1 MICYRHPGRE
11 AGRRCTRGGKPA
23 FAECLVQA
31 TVGSNCVECV
41 KASRPDVKTRAKY
54 WNARQ
59 PAMVTMS
66 IMALNVLV
74 FVYCAIRT
82 PSSIGDGG
90 GIGQAQLGLLGPAL
104 RDVPFAIGVG
114 DGTTYVVQ
122 GPDWYRLVTS
132 GFTHAGIIHLALNM
146 YLLYQLG
153 NMLEPAI
160 GRVRFA
166 IPYLASLLGGSAL
179 VLLLSPNSLT
189 VGASGAVFGLM
200 GVAAIGYWLRGVN
213 PLSTQIGS
221 LLMLTLFLTF
231 MFRSSISVGGH
242 IGGLIA
248 GVLCGLAVVAPAHQR
263 RPQWMTYAA
272 PAGVALVA
280 IALSIATAA

>member
-1 MICYRHPGRE
+1 MP
-11 AGRRCTRGGKPA
+11 
-23 FAECLVQA
+23 
-31 TVGSNCVECV
+31 
-41 KASRPDVKTRAKY
+41 
-54 WNARQ
+54 
-59 PAMVTMS
+59 
-66 IMALNVLV
+66 
-74 FVYCAIRT
+74 FV
-82 PSSIGDGG
+82 
-90 GIGQAQLGLLGPAL
+90 
-104 RDVPFAIGVG
+104 IGVG

-132 GFTHAGIIHLALNM
+132 GFTHAGIIHIALNM

-166 IPYLASLLGGSAL
+166 LTYLASLLGGSAL
-179 VLLLSPNSLT
+179 VLLLSPNNLT

-221 LLMLTLFLTF
+221 LLMLNLFLTF
-231 MFRSSISVGGH
+231 MFRSSISVGADTFE
-242 IGGLIA
+242 INA
-248 GVLCGLAVVAPAHQR
+248 GVLCGLAVVAPAHRR

-272 PAGVALVA
+272 PAAVALLA
-280 IALSIATAA
+280 LALSIATTA